1 MSEAQWLNPLAH
13 RVVES
18 TGLVLTIAERSDV
31 GMIDLR
37 VLGDNTKAL
46 TAAGKVLGIDL
57 PVEPRTSTA
66 SEDVACLWF
75 SVDQWLVTCERA
87 RAAELSQ
94 SLSKALE
101 GHFASVTDVS
111 DMRAVIRLTGESA
124 RQTLMKCVSIDILSA
139 AIQPGYVRRVN
150 FGEIAAALHMVS
162 NEPDSFDL
170 YVFRSYASYALDW
183 LEEAARESAAIGI
196 PFGPSSPPP
205 V

>member
-1 MSEAQWLNPLAH
+1 MSEAQWLSPLAH
-13 RVVES
+13 RVVE
-18 TGLVLTIAERSDV
+18 TAGLVLSIEDRSSV

-37 VLGDNTKAL
+37 ILGDNTKAL
-46 TAAGKVLGIDL
+46 TVAGKVSGTGL
-57 PVEPRTSTA
+57 PLEPRTSTA
-66 SEDVACLWF
+66 SDEVTCLWF
-75 SVDQWLVTCERA
+75 SVDQWLVTCERS

-139 AIQPGYVRRVN
+139 AVQPGYVRRVN

-162 NEPDSFDL
+162 NAPDSFDL

-183 LEEAARESAAIGI
+183 LEEAARESAAIGT
-196 PFGPSSPPP
+196 PFGPSSAPP